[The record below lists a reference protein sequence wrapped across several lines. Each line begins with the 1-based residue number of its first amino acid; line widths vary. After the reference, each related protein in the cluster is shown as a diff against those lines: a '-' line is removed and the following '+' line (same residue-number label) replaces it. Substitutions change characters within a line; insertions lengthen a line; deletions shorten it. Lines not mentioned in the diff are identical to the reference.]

1 MYGFHKGKSTRGC
14 TTCGELTLIVVSDV
28 FHTGSPD
35 SPLWEFKHGAG
46 NFKRGDLVGLREI
59 KRRASRH
66 ALIHRESF
74 PTPPKMPTPQPP
86 GPATT
91 MEPMPDPVE
100 SRLNVLEW
108 NSQELHA
115 RLARTEDA
123 YTAVTAKC
131 RTLLEGL
138 ARCHH
143 WNNELSSHLLTIIP
157 DPDNPVHRDV
167 AAMRQDIS
175 RHMDQIRSM
184 EEQESA
190 FAHKQSFFQPNNI
203 PQEPPIPMSPRQR
216 PFDESRRPSLQ
227 GLPGLAPRAGGVR
240 APMPAY
246 LQQQMSPRRYGS
258 IGTGSGAYSP
268 TSNRTTFQAP
278 PPPPPQPPQQHPLA
292 NTSSPPMSTARRH
305 TSADIR
311 LQGWEGGQPPPQ
323 FGHGTSPYAS
333 GQSSSAWPS
342 SPRAVPNP
350 GDQQIRDALAQYELP
365 RVVHPGGSRQHSPA
379 PQDTGAPSFNNSF
392 GPSYANSNDAGW
404 QIPGPRFPFRS
415 LETPGPPTRRSSM
428 ASNVHSLLNP
438 ADTAER
444 EGEDDGAHDER
455 KRKRML

>member
-1 MYGFHKGKSTRGC
+1 
-14 TTCGELTLIVVSDV
+14 
-28 FHTGSPD
+28 
-35 SPLWEFKHGAG
+35 
-46 NFKRGDLVGLREI
+46 
-59 KRRASRH
+59 
-66 ALIHRESF
+66 
-74 PTPPKMPTPQPP
+74 MPTPQPP
-86 GPATT
+86 GPGTVT
-91 MEPMPDPVE
+91 EPMSDPVE
-100 SRLNVLEW
+100 SRLNFLEW
-108 NSQELHA
+108 NTQELHT
-115 RLARTEDA
+115 RLARAEDA
-123 YTAVTAKC
+123 YAAMTSKC
-131 RTLLEGL
+131 HTLLDGL

-157 DPDNPVHRDV
+157 DSENPVHRDV

-175 RHMDQIRSM
+175 RHIEQLRSVDDH
-184 EEQESA
+184 ESS
-190 FAHKQSFFQPNNI
+190 FVHKPSFFQPSNM

-227 GLPGLAPRAGGVR
+227 GLPGLAPRPGGVR

-258 IGTGSGAYSP
+258 IGTGNGTYSP
-268 TSNRTTFQAP
+268 SSNRPNYPAP
-278 PPPPPQPPQQHPLA
+278 PPPPPLPHQSQQQHPLA
-292 NTSSPPMSTARRH
+292 TTSSPPSNTARRH

-311 LQGWEGGQPPPQ
+311 LQGWEGGPPPPQ
-323 FGHGTSPYAS
+323 YAQGNSPYAS

-342 SPRAVPNP
+342 SPRAVPNS

-365 RVVHPGGSRQHSPA
+365 RVAHPSGSRQHSPA
-379 PQDTGAPSFNNSF
+379 PHETGPPPFNNNF
-392 GPSYANSNDAGW
+392 VPSYANSNDAGW
-404 QIPGPRFPFRS
+404 QIPGPRFPFRG

-444 EGEDDGAHDER
+444 EGEDEGAHDER